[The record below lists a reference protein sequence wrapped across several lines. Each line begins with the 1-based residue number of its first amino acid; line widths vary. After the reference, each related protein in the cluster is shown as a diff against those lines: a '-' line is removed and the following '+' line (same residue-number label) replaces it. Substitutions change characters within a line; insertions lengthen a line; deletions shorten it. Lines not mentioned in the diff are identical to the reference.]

1 MDVEKTIEFILEQQA
16 QSAVFQTKTEKRFD
30 AISKLLQNGM
40 QMLVDYQRETNT
52 KINLLIDGQVRH
64 EESIRQLR
72 EGMDQLREA
81 QQKTDDRF
89 SRWLDAQRG
98 GATNGH

>member
-16 QSAVFQTKTEKRFD
+16 QAAVFQTEAAVFQAKTEKRFD

-52 KINLLIDGQVRH
+52 KINSLVDA
-64 EESIRQLR
+64 QLR
-72 EGMDQLREA
+72 NEEGIRQLREA

-89 SRWLDAQRG
+89 GRWLDAQRG